1 MYPQRDTD
9 AMLCPILNIACK
21 GPRCM
26 MWRWATVEQE
36 ARSTHERVRLDD
48 GIGLD
53 VAAGLL
59 WPGRR
64 ADGGWMTGRDDE
76 HCTSADGA

>member
-21 GPRCM
+21 GHRCM

-53 VAAGLL
+53 VAARVIE
-59 WPGRR
+59 WPNS
-64 ADGGWMTGRDDE
+64 GRDPRGY
-76 HCTSADGA
+76 CGLAGVPMAG

>member
-1 MYPQRDTD
+1 MHAHDDTLG
-9 AMLCPILNIACK
+9 MICPLLKQTCRSA
-21 GPRCM
+21 GCM

-53 VAAGLL
+53 VAARVIE
-59 WPGRR
+59 WPNS
-64 ADGGWMTGRDDE
+64 GRDPRGY
-76 HCTSADGA
+76 CGLAGVPMAG